1 MPKVSKRYTELAAK
15 VADRAY
21 APLEAI
27 ELVKAN
33 ANAKF
38 DETIEAHVRLGIDP
52 KYTDQQLRTTVA
64 LPHGTGQSIRI
75 AVIARGEAVAAAK
88 AAGADLAGDDDL
100 VEEIAK
106 GQSDFDLLIATP
118 DMMPKVAKLGRVLG
132 PRGLMPNPKAGT
144 VTTDLAGAIAEF
156 KAGKLE
162 FRADRTGIVHVRFG
176 KASFDAAKLLDNLKA
191 LQETIDRNKPS
202 GAKGRYWRSLYVTS
216 TMGPSVQVKTS
227 ELPPAGDQGDWRYQ
241 ALITLNV
248 PRQVSRITHLRRYP
262 LRANPCRTVFLL
274 GATRNLNAIMEALRL
289 RSPVMPISELG
300 LDSLGAMELCIHL
313 ELEHGL
319 HVTPADLVMMRS
331 TEQLLAML
339 RQQAVHSRA

>member
-1 MPKVSKRYTELAAK
+1 MPKVSKRYTDLAAK
-15 VADRAY
+15 VDDRAH
-21 APLEAI
+21 APLEAL

-33 ANAKF
+33 ATARF

-64 LPHGTGQSIRI
+64 LPHGTGQTIRI

-100 VEEIAK
+100 VDTIAK
-106 GQSDFDLLIATP
+106 GEMEFDLLIATP

-176 KASFDAAKLLDNLKA
+176 KASFDVVKLLDNLKA

-216 TMGPSVQVKTS
+216 TMGPSVQVDFS
-227 ELPPAGDQGDWRYQ
+227 
-241 ALITLNV
+241 AL
-248 PRQVSRITHLRRYP
+248 Q
-262 LRANPCRTVFLL
+262 
-274 GATRNLNAIMEALRL
+274 
-289 RSPVMPISELG
+289 
-300 LDSLGAMELCIHL
+300 
-313 ELEHGL
+313 
-319 HVTPADLVMMRS
+319 DLKQ
-331 TEQLLAML
+331 EG
-339 RQQAVHSRA
+339 